1 MILVLSQCRILLVQR
16 LVLFIVHRIIS
27 FHALFPVGRVL
38 SGDNGLRL
46 GTKLKMLVFD
56 HTGIRSFP
64 ICIVNH
70 SHTLMILLLQHL
82 GLKSQAAILQLAK
95 LILIIGINGSRV
107 YHSLAQRI
115 IMLPVFQIIHAGFHI
130 AAHGPKLHDG
140 HAQKSGIDAVH
151 SERASGKRAAGEE
164 LSALA
169 GIPIAVKDNI
179 CTKGTLT
186 TCASK
191 MLYNFKPPYN
201 ATVIEKLTAADAVI
215 TGKANMDEFAMGSSC
230 ENSAAHPT
238 HNPHGLDRVPGGSS
252 GGSAAVVAAGEAPL
266 ALGSDTG
273 GSIRQPASFCGVV
286 GLKPT
291 YGAVSR
297 YGLIAFAS
305 SLDQIGPFGR
315 SIEDAAML
323 LDAVTGHDPL
333 HDSTSVKTPFEGSLR
348 ANLNAN
354 VKGLKIGLPKEYFG
368 EGISDAVRKNVMAA
382 AEAYKALGAEVF
394 EISLPLVEYA
404 LPIYYI
410 LSSAEASSNLARFD
424 GVKYGYRTPN
434 AGDDITELYT
444 KSRSEG
450 FGAEVQRR
458 IMLGT
463 YVLSSG
469 YYDAYYKKARAAQR
483 KIREEFANAFEKCD
497 VILTPVAPTTAYEIG
512 SKTTNPL
519 EMYAGDIC
527 TVSVNIAG
535 LPGLVQPCG
544 FDENHM
550 PVGMQLIGPR
560 FGEQTLLNAGLAFE
574 QASGLKNII
583 AAL

>member
-1 MILVLSQCRILLVQR
+1 MALYEKTASELSELLGKKE
-16 LVLFIVHRIIS
+16 IS
-27 FHALFPVGRVL
+27 AVE
-38 SGDNGLRL
+38 
-46 GTKLKMLVFD
+46 
-56 HTGIRSFP
+56 
-64 ICIVNH
+64 
-70 SHTLMILLLQHL
+70 
-82 GLKSQAAILQLAK
+82 LAK
-95 LILIIGINGSRV
+95 DVFARTKAVEDKVQGYVTVAEESA
-107 YHSLAQRI
+107 LAQAEAVDKKRT
-115 IMLPVFQIIHAGFHI
+115 AG
-130 AAHGPKLHDG
+130 DT
-140 HAQKSGIDAVH
+140 
-151 SERASGKRAAGEE
+151 

-169 GIPIAVKDNI
+169 GIPIAIKDNI

-191 MLYNFKPPYN
+191 MLGNFKPPYN
-201 ATVIEKLTAADAVI
+201 ATVMEKLIASDAVI

-230 ENSAAHPT
+230 ENSAMHPT

-286 GLKPT
+286 GMKPT
-291 YGAVSR
+291 Y
-297 YGLIAFAS
+297 
-305 SLDQIGPFGR
+305 

-348 ANLNAN
+348 ANLNAD

-434 AGDDITELYT
+434 AGDDIIELYT

>member
-1 MILVLSQCRILLVQR
+1 MALYEKTAAELSEL
-16 LVLFIVHRIIS
+16 
-27 FHALFPVGRVL
+27 
-38 SGDNGLRL
+38 
-46 GTKLKMLVFD
+46 
-56 HTGIRSFP
+56 
-64 ICIVNH
+64 
-70 SHTLMILLLQHL
+70 
-82 GLKSQAAILQLAK
+82 LAK
-95 LILIIGINGSRV
+95 KEISAV
-107 YHSLAQRI
+107 ELAKD
-115 IMLPVFQIIHAGFHI
+115 VFART
-130 AAHGPKLHDG
+130 
-140 HAQKSGIDAVH
+140 SAVENKVQGYVTLAEE
-151 SERASGKRAAGEE
+151 SALQQAEAVDKKRAAGED

-169 GIPIAVKDNI
+169 GIPVAIKDNI

-201 ATVIEKLTAADAVI
+201 ATVMEKLAAHDMVV

-230 ENSAAHPT
+230 ENSAMHPT
-238 HNPHGLDRVPGGSS
+238 HNPHGLTRVPGGSS
-252 GGSAAVVAAGEAPL
+252 GGSAAVVAAGEVPL

-273 GSIRQPASFCGVV
+273 GSVRQPAPFWRG
-286 GLKPT
+286 GRLQPAPRA
-291 YGAVSR
+291 GSR

-315 SIEDAAML
+315 SVEDAAML
-323 LDAVTGHDPL
+323 LDAITGHDPL
-333 HDSTSVKTPFEGSLR
+333 HDSTSVKTPFEGSVR
-348 ANLNAN
+348 ANLNADI
-354 VKGLKIGLPKEYFG
+354 KGMKIGLPKEYFG
-368 EGISDAVRKNVMAA
+368 AGISDEVRSNVLAA
-382 AEAYKALGAEVF
+382 AETYKNLGAEVF

-434 AGDDITELYT
+434 AGDDVIALYT

-544 FDENHM
+544 FDANKM
-550 PVGMQLIGPR
+550 PIGMQLIGPR
-560 FGEQTLLNAGLAFE
+560 FGEQKLLNAGLAFE

>member
-1 MILVLSQCRILLVQR
+1 MALYEKTAAELSAMLAKKEVSAVELAQDVFARTKAVEDKVQGYVT
-16 LVLFIVHRIIS
+16 LTEES
-27 FHALFPVGRVL
+27 ALA
-38 SGDNGLRL
+38 
-46 GTKLKMLVFD
+46 
-56 HTGIRSFP
+56 
-64 ICIVNH
+64 
-70 SHTLMILLLQHL
+70 
-82 GLKSQAAILQLAK
+82 QAAE
-95 LILIIGINGSRV
+95 
-107 YHSLAQRI
+107 
-115 IMLPVFQIIHAGFHI
+115 
-130 AAHGPKLHDG
+130 
-140 HAQKSGIDAVH
+140 IDK
-151 SERASGKRAAGEE
+151 RRAAGEE
-164 LSALA
+164 LPALA
-169 GIPIAVKDNI
+169 GIPVAIKDNI
-179 CTKGTLT
+179 CTKGALT

-201 ATVIEKLTAADAVI
+201 ATVMEKLAAQGVVV

-238 HNPHGLDRVPGGSS
+238 HNPHDVNRVPGGSS
-252 GGSAAVVAAGEAPL
+252 GGSAAVVAAGEVPL
-266 ALGSDTG
+266 SLGSDTG
-273 GSIRQPASFCGVV
+273 GSIRQPAAFCGVT

-315 SIEDAAML
+315 SIEDVAML
-323 LDAVTGHDPL
+323 LDAITGHDPM
-333 HDSTSVKTPFEGSLR
+333 HDSTSVKTPFEGTVR
-348 ANLNAN
+348 AGLNADI
-354 VKGLKIGLPKEYFG
+354 KGMKIGLPKEYFG
-368 EGISDAVRKNVMAA
+368 AGISDAVRESVLAA
-382 AEAYKALGAEVF
+382 AETYKNLGAEVF

-404 LPIYYI
+404 LPVYYI

-434 AGDDITELYT
+434 AGDDVIALYT

-497 VILTPVAPTTAYEIG
+497 VILTPVAPTTAYEMG

-544 FDENHM
+544 FDADKM
-550 PVGMQLIGPR
+550 PIGMQLIGPR
-560 FGEQTLLNAGLAFE
+560 FGEQKLLDAGLAFE

>member
-1 MILVLSQCRILLVQR
+1 MELFKKTATELSFMLKAKEISAVELTNDILARTEAVESKVQGY
-16 LVLFIVHRIIS
+16 V
-27 FHALFPVGRVL
+27 
-38 SGDNGLRL
+38 
-46 GTKLKMLVFD
+46 
-56 HTGIRSFP
+56 
-64 ICIVNH
+64 
-70 SHTLMILLLQHL
+70 TLTADAAR
-82 GLKSQAAILQLAK
+82 KQAE
-95 LILIIGINGSRV
+95 V
-107 YHSLAQRI
+107 
-115 IMLPVFQIIHAGFHI
+115 V
-130 AAHGPKLHDG
+130 
-140 HAQKSGIDAVH
+140 DA
-151 SERASGKRAAGEE
+151 KRAAGEE
-164 LSALA
+164 LSDLA
-169 GIPIAVKDNI
+169 GIPVAIKDNI

-191 MLYNFKPPYN
+191 MLYNFNPPYN
-201 ATVIEKLTAADAVI
+201 ATVMEKLAAHDIVM

-230 ENSAAHPT
+230 ENSGMHPT
-238 HNPHGLDRVPGGSS
+238 HNPHNLNKVPGGSS
-252 GGSAAVVAAGEAPL
+252 GGSAAVVAAGEVPL
-266 ALGSDTG
+266 SLGSDTG

-315 SIEDAAML
+315 CVEDTAML
-323 LDAVTGHDPL
+323 FDAITAHDPK
-333 HDSTSVKTPFEGSLR
+333 HDSTSVKTPFEGTTR
-348 ANLNAN
+348 ANLNADM
-354 VKGLKIGLPKEYFG
+354 KGKKIGLPKEYFG
-368 EGISDAVRKNVMAA
+368 EGISEEVRKSVLAA
-382 AEAYKALGAEVF
+382 AETYKSLGAEVF
-394 EISLPLVEYA
+394 EISLPLSEYA

-434 AGDDITELYT
+434 ADEDLIALYT

-450 FGAEVQRR
+450 FGEEVQRR

-483 KIREEFANAFEKCD
+483 KIKAEFASAFEKCD
-497 VILTPVAPTTAYEIG
+497 AILTPVAPTTAYEIG

-535 LPGLVQPCG
+535 LPAMVQPCG
-544 FDENHM
+544 FDSNKM
-550 PVGMQLIGPR
+550 PIGMQLIGPR
-560 FGEQTLLNAGLAFE
+560 FGEQTLLNAGYAFE
-574 QASGLKNII
+574 KASGLKNII
-583 AAL
+583 AEL

>member
-1 MILVLSQCRILLVQR
+1 MAFYEKTATELSALLANKEVSAVELANDVFARTEAVEEQVQGY
-16 LVLFIVHRIIS
+16 LTVMKES
-27 FHALFPVGRVL
+27 AL
-38 SGDNGLRL
+38 
-46 GTKLKMLVFD
+46 
-56 HTGIRSFP
+56 
-64 ICIVNH
+64 
-70 SHTLMILLLQHL
+70 Q
-82 GLKSQAAILQLAK
+82 QAAT
-95 LILIIGINGSRV
+95 
-107 YHSLAQRI
+107 
-115 IMLPVFQIIHAGFHI
+115 
-130 AAHGPKLHDG
+130 
-140 HAQKSGIDAVH
+140 ID
-151 SERASGKRAAGEE
+151 EKRAAGDE
-164 LSALA
+164 LSPLA
-169 GIPIAVKDNI
+169 GIPIAIKDNI
-179 CTKGTLT
+179 CTKGILT

-191 MLYNFKPPYN
+191 ILYNFKPPYN
-201 ATVIEKLTAADAVI
+201 ATVMDKLAAHGMVI
-215 TGKANMDEFAMGSSC
+215 TGKTNLDEFAMGSSC
-230 ENSAAHPT
+230 ENSAMHPT
-238 HNPHGLDRVPGGSS
+238 HNPHNAKCVPGGSS
-252 GGSAAVVAAGEAPL
+252 GGSAAVVAAGEVPL

-315 SIEDAAML
+315 SIADAALL
-323 LDAVTGHDPL
+323 LDAIVGHDPL
-333 HDSTSVKTPFEGSLR
+333 HDSTSVQTPFEGSVSAHLTPD
-348 ANLNAN
+348 
-354 VKGLKIGLPKEYFG
+354 VKGRKIGLPKEYFG
-368 EGISDAVRKNVMAA
+368 AGISEEVRKAVLDAA
-382 AEAYKALGAEVF
+382 HTYETLGATVF

-434 AGDDITELYT
+434 AGDDVIALYT

-450 FGAEVQRR
+450 FGTEVQRR

-483 KIREEFANAFEKCD
+483 NICAEFAKAFTQCD

-512 SKTTNPL
+512 SRMTNPI

-544 FDENHM
+544 WDSNHM
-550 PVGMQLIGPR
+550 PIGMQLIGPR
-560 FGEQTLLNAGLAFE
+560 FGEQTLLNTGLAFE
-574 QASGLKNII
+574 QASGLVNTI
-583 AAL
+583 ASL

>member
-1 MILVLSQCRILLVQR
+1 MALYEKTASELSELLGKKE
-16 LVLFIVHRIIS
+16 IS
-27 FHALFPVGRVL
+27 AVE
-38 SGDNGLRL
+38 
-46 GTKLKMLVFD
+46 
-56 HTGIRSFP
+56 
-64 ICIVNH
+64 
-70 SHTLMILLLQHL
+70 
-82 GLKSQAAILQLAK
+82 LAK
-95 LILIIGINGSRV
+95 DVFARTKAVEDKVQGYV
-107 YHSLAQRI
+107 TVAEEAALAQ
-115 IMLPVFQIIHAGFHI
+115 AE
-130 AAHGPKLHDG
+130 
-140 HAQKSGIDAVH
+140 AVDKK
-151 SERASGKRAAGEE
+151 RASGDT

-169 GIPIAVKDNI
+169 GIPIAIKDNI

-191 MLYNFKPPYN
+191 MLGNFKPPYN
-201 ATVIEKLTAADAVI
+201 ATVMEKLIASDAVI

-230 ENSAAHPT
+230 ENSAMHPT

-286 GLKPT
+286 GMKPT

-333 HDSTSVKTPFEGSLR
+333 HDSTSVKTPFEGFAALKPERRRQS
-348 ANLNAN
+348 
-354 VKGLKIGLPKEYFG
+354 LKIGLPK
-368 EGISDAVRKNVMAA
+368 GISAGH
-382 AEAYKALGAEVF
+382 LGCRSPRTLWQLQRRTRHSAQKVF

-434 AGDDITELYT
+434 AGDDIIELYT

-463 YVLSSG
+463 TFCPPATTMRTTRRLVPHSARSARSLQTHSRSATSS
-469 YYDAYYKKARAAQR
+469 
-483 KIREEFANAFEKCD
+483 
-497 VILTPVAPTTAYEIG
+497 
-512 SKTTNPL
+512 
-519 EMYAGDIC
+519 
-527 TVSVNIAG
+527 
-535 LPGLVQPCG
+535 
-544 FDENHM
+544 
-550 PVGMQLIGPR
+550 
-560 FGEQTLLNAGLAFE
+560 
-574 QASGLKNII
+574 
-583 AAL
+583 